1 MRDFQY
7 FVLARTLHVMAVVLW
22 IGGVAF
28 VTTVLIPALKRIP
41 NATSRLELFE
51 ILEGKFSLQAKIVTL
66 VTGFS
71 GLYMLQLMNAWE
83 RYLHLRFWWLHLMTF
98 IWLVFTV
105 ILFVAEPWFLHR
117 WFHERAIA
125 NGDRAFNLLHML
137 HIVLLTLSLLAIFG
151 AVAGAHGLQFF

>member
-28 VTTVLIPALKRIP
+28 VTTVLIPSLKRIP
-41 NATSRLELFE
+41 NSRNRLELFE
-51 ILEGKFSLQAKIVTL
+51 LLEGKFSLEAKIVTL
-66 VTGFS
+66 VTGLS
-71 GLYMLQLMNAWE
+71 GLYMLQVMNAWG
-83 RYLHLRFWWLHLMTF
+83 RYLHVQFWWLHLMTF

-105 ILFVAEPWFLHR
+105 VLFVAEPWFLHR
-117 WFHERAIA
+117 WFHATALA
-125 NGDRAFNLLHML
+125 NGDRAFNLLHIM
-137 HIVLLTLSLLAIFG
+137 HIILLALSLLAVFG